1 MTADVFKQIVDA
13 ELSRILRLN
22 TVSNIVFN
30 VEMNTGKEYHV
41 RLTKNNTWYKTPEIL
56 VVKDSEK
63 NNISSNIIKL
73 SGAENSSSST
83 TIPASESF
91 VNRSTWNRTIYYID
105 PEKVQTMYYTFDVYQ
120 DSTVT
125 EPTNDEE

>member
-30 VEMNTGKEYHV
+30 VEMSNGKEYHI
-41 RLTKNNTWYKTPEIL
+41 RLTKSNTWYKAPEIL
-56 VVKDSEK
+56 IVKDSDK
-63 NNISSNIIKL
+63 NNISSEIIKL

-83 TIPASESF
+83 TIPASEGF

-105 PEKVQTMYYTFDVYQ
+105 PEKVQSMYYTFDVYQ

>member
-30 VEMNTGKEYHV
+30 VKMSNDKEYHI
-41 RLTKNNTWYKTPEIL
+41 RLTTNNSWYKAPEIL
-56 VVKDSEK
+56 IVKDSEK
-63 NNISSNIIKL
+63 NNISSEIIKL

-83 TIPASESF
+83 TIPASEGF
-91 VNRSTWNRTIYYID
+91 VSRSSWNRTIYYID
-105 PEKVQTMYYTFDVYQ
+105 PEKVQSMYYTFDVYQ

>member
-1 MTADVFKQIVDA
+1 MTADIFKQIVDA
-13 ELSRILRLN
+13 ELSRILRLT

-30 VEMNTGKEYHV
+30 VEMSNGKEYHI
-41 RLTKNNTWYKTPEIL
+41 RLTTNNSWYKAPEIL
-56 VVKDSEK
+56 NIKDSDK
-63 NNISSNIIKL
+63 NNIPSGIIKL

-83 TIPASESF
+83 TIPTSEGF
-91 VNRSTWNRTIYYID
+91 VNRSIWNRTIFYID

>member
-13 ELSRILRLN
+13 ELSRILRLT

-41 RLTKNNTWYKTPEIL
+41 RLTKNNTWYKAPEIL
-56 VVKDSEK
+56 IVKDSEK
-63 NNISSNIIKL
+63 NNISSEIIKL

-83 TIPASESF
+83 TIPASEGF
-91 VNRSTWNRTIYYID
+91 VNRSTWNRTIFYID
-105 PEKVQTMYYTFDVYQ
+105 PEKIQSMYYTFDVYQ

-125 EPTNDEE
+125 EPTNDEK